1 MVVASLMTDVVF
13 GDLLPNKA
21 LQPTAQLPRSRSA
34 AELQR
39 REKAMQRMLLAAL
52 LTIGAIA
59 LAGCRHG
66 GSASGT
72 IAANVKYAVLD
83 ANDQPLRETFNRDRG
98 NIRLMFLVDPI
109 CPVCLR
115 GMADMGNDLLS
126 KLPKNAPVKVYVVYE
141 PVIGG
146 RAENIPAAAA
156 LLKSSI
162 AKNYW
167 NPSGDFGREMS
178 HTLGYWNRNRWV
190 YAWDTWLIY
199 RADATWTHAGPPK
212 PAFLMNQLGGL
223 HGKFPY
229 LDGHVFTAKVNSMLA
244 TLDRKGASR

>member
-1 MVVASLMTDVVF
+1 
-13 GDLLPNKA
+13 
-21 LQPTAQLPRSRSA
+21 
-34 AELQR
+34 
-39 REKAMQRMLLAAL
+39 MQRLLLAVF
-52 LTIGAIA
+52 LTIASIA
-59 LAGCRHG
+59 LAGCSHSE
-66 GSASGT
+66 SAPGT
-72 IAANVKYAVLD
+72 LAANGKYAVLD
-83 ANDQPLRETFNRDRG
+83 AKDQPLRETFNRDRG

-115 GMADMGNDLLS
+115 GMADMGDDLLS

-141 PVIGG
+141 PAIGG
-146 RAENIPAAAA
+146 GAANIPAAAA

-178 HTLGYWNRNRWV
+178 HTLGYRNRNRWV

-199 RADATWTHAGPPK
+199 PADATWTRAGPPK
-212 PAFLMNQLGGL
+212 PAFLMDQLGEL

-229 LDGHVFTAKVNSMLA
+229 LDGHVFATKVNSMLA
-244 TLDRKGASR
+244 ALNRKGPSR